1 MQWNLHRCNGGDSP
15 KIVLPPCVLCIS
27 RSYMTFH
34 AINLTFRQNAVIFKL
49 EQKKQSIGGNIL
61 NQPIEWYQKP
71 RKRKDCIMLIHM
83 EVYCFSVFCN
93 ERVWEPMKSICKLLS
108 LSFVTKQKY
117 SKSPLKI
124 QTIHFHNLMRRPN
137 CTFSM

>member
-1 MQWNLHRCNGGDSP
+1 MESSSLQWRRFPENSSPSLRSLHFTLVYD
-15 KIVLPPCVLCIS
+15 IS
-27 RSYMTFH
+27 RYKFDFPTECCYFQV
-34 AINLTFRQNAVIFKL
+34 R
-49 EQKKQSIGGNIL
+49 QKKQSTGGNIL
-61 NQPIEWYQKP
+61 NQPIECNQKP
-71 RKRKDCIMLIHM
+71 RKRKDCIMLIHI
-83 EVYCFSVFCN
+83 EVYCFSVFCH

-137 CTFSM
+137 CTLSM